1 MMATNE
7 ERNSML
13 RGLKTIAKE
22 MGCND
27 NHIENMTYF
36 ELLDIILK
44 DIHIRR
50 ILTQADKKTIRKLE
64 RDLVIARQTSFRFE
78 NDVQPWA

>member
-1 MMATNE
+1 MTINE
-7 ERNSML
+7 ERNQEL
-13 RGLKTIAKE
+13 RGLRTIAKE
-22 MGCND
+22 LGCNER
-27 NHIENMTYF
+27 HIENMRYF

-50 ILTQADKKTIRKLE
+50 ILTQADKKKIRKLE
-64 RDLVIARQTSFRFE
+64 RDLAIARQTSFRFE